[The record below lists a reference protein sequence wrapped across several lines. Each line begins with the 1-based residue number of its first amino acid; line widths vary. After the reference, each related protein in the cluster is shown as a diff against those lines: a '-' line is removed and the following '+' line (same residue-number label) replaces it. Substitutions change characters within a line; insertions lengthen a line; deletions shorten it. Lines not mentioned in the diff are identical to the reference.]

1 MTIRIRNHYFIH
13 EKTPPPT
20 LQSHLQALSRPRL
33 GCTNLYGGTTANTAT
48 AQYASSR
55 LSNAIMAKILTYL
68 SNVPR
73 FMSRQNSKTPNAGKV
88 DKPETGNTKAAC
100 GLTQIG
106 RASCRDSVSLAGG

>member
-55 LSNAIMAKILTYL
+55 LSSAIMAKILTYL

-73 FMSRQNSKTPNAGKV
+73 FMSRQNSKTPKAGKV

-100 GLTQIG
+100 GLA
-106 RASCRDSVSLAGG
+106 RPKKNKRRELN